1 LLAAGFELLSDLG
14 VVEPVESV
22 LLEVLEESDVAL
34 LAAAGL
40 DADVEAERLSVR

>member
-14 VVEPVESV
+14 VELVESV